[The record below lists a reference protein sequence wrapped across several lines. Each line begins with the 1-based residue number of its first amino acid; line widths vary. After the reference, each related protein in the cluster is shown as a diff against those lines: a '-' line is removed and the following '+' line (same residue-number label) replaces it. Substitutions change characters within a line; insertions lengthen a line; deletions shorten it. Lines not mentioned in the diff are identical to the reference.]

1 MTREESIKIYQ
12 TYSRKLFN
20 ISFRIVGNSAL
31 AEEIMQDTLLTF
43 LANADADAFASGSP
57 QATGRTQ
64 PQRSEDGLGRDQV
77 VDRGDGVQRSEDGLG
92 RGQVADQGAG
102 ARRSED
108 GLGRGQV
115 ADRGAGARR
124 SEDGCSRSEDRC
136 GRSEDGLGRG
146 QGRRESA
153 WLTKTCVRASID
165 ALRKMRR
172 ELEFLDEYAG
182 DGIDDCGEENGG
194 GEFVDVDGGSL
205 TVERVKT
212 AMGTLPK
219 QYRLI
224 LTLVLIEGL
233 DYEEIS
239 EMTGEREGALRTRFS
254 RARKMLAERLRK
266 G

>member
-31 AEEIMQDTLLTF
+31 AEEIMQDTLLKF
-43 LANADADAFASGSP
+43 LSTADALASGSP

-64 PQRSEDGLGRDQV
+64 PQRSEDGLGR
-77 VDRGDGVQRSEDGLG
+77 
-92 RGQVADQGAG
+92 
-102 ARRSED
+102 
-108 GLGRGQV
+108 GQV
-115 ADRGAGARR
+115 ADRV
-124 SEDGCSRSEDRC
+124 DGLQ
-136 GRSEDGLGRG
+136 RSEDGLGRG

-172 ELEFLDEYAG
+172 EREFLDEYAG
-182 DGIDDCGEENGG
+182 DGIDDCGEENGD

-205 TVERVKT
+205 TVERVKS
-212 AMGTLPK
+212 AMDAIPE

-239 EMTGEREGALRTRFS
+239 DMTGEREGALRTRFS

>member
-31 AEEIMQDTLLTF
+31 AEEIMQDTLLKF
-43 LANADADAFASGSP
+43 LSTADALASGSP

-64 PQRSEDGLGRDQV
+64 PQRSEDGLGRGQV
-77 VDRGDGVQRSEDGLG
+77 ADRGDGV
-92 RGQVADQGAG
+92 
-102 ARRSED
+102 RRSED
-108 GLGRGQV
+108 GLGLG
-115 ADRGAGARR
+115 
-124 SEDGCSRSEDRC
+124 EN
-136 GRSEDGLGRG
+136 GLGLG

-172 ELEFLDEYAG
+172 EREFLDEYAG
-182 DGIDDCGEENGG
+182 VSIEDCGEENGG
-194 GEFVDVDGGSL
+194 GELVDVDGGSL

-212 AMGTLPK
+212 AMGTLPE

>member
-31 AEEIMQDTLLTF
+31 AEEIMQDTLLKF

-57 QATGRTQ
+57 LATGRTQ
-64 PQRSEDGLGRDQV
+64 PQRSEDG
-77 VDRGDGVQRSEDGLG
+77 
-92 RGQVADQGAG
+92 
-102 ARRSED
+102 
-108 GLGRGQV
+108 
-115 ADRGAGARR
+115 
-124 SEDGCSRSEDRC
+124 C
-136 GRSEDGLGRG
+136 GRSENRFGRG

-182 DGIDDCGEENGG
+182 VSIEDCGEENGG
-194 GEFVDVDGGSL
+194 GEFVDVDGESL

-212 AMGTLPK
+212 AMDTLPE

-233 DYEEIS
+233 DYKEIS

>member
-12 TYSRKLFN
+12 IYSRKLFN

-31 AEEIMQDTLLTF
+31 AEEIMQDTLLKF
-43 LANADADAFASGSP
+43 LSTADALASGSP

-64 PQRSEDGLGRDQV
+64 PQRSEDGI
-77 VDRGDGVQRSEDGLG
+77 
-92 RGQVADQGAG
+92 
-102 ARRSED
+102 
-108 GLGRGQV
+108 GRGQV
-115 ADRGAGARR
+115 ADRG
-124 SEDGCSRSEDRC
+124 DGVR
-136 GRSEDGLGRG
+136 RSEDGLGRG
-146 QGRRESA
+146 QGRMESA

-172 ELEFLDEYAG
+172 EREFLDEYAG
-182 DGIDDCGEENGG
+182 DGIDDCGEENGD

-205 TVERVKT
+205 TVERVKS
-212 AMGTLPK
+212 AMDAIPE

-224 LTLVLIEGL
+224 LTLVLSEGL
-233 DYEEIS
+233 DYEES
-239 EMTGEREGALRTRFS
+239 SDMTGEREGALRTRFS

>member
-31 AEEIMQDTLLTF
+31 AEEIMQDTLLKF
-43 LANADADAFASGSP
+43 LSTADALASGSP

-64 PQRSEDGLGRDQV
+64 PQRSEDGI
-77 VDRGDGVQRSEDGLG
+77 GL
-92 RGQVADQGAG
+92 
-102 ARRSED
+102 
-108 GLGRGQV
+108 GQV
-115 ADRGAGARR
+115 ADRV
-124 SEDGCSRSEDRC
+124 DGLQ
-136 GRSEDGLGRG
+136 RSEDGLGRG

-172 ELEFLDEYAG
+172 EREFLDEYAG
-182 DGIDDCGEENGG
+182 DGIDDCGEENGD

-205 TVERVKT
+205 TVERVKS
-212 AMGTLPK
+212 AMDAIPE

-239 EMTGEREGALRTRFS
+239 DMTGEREGALRTRFS

>member
-31 AEEIMQDTLLTF
+31 AEEIMQDTLLKF
-43 LANADADAFASGSP
+43 LSTADALASGSP

-64 PQRSEDGLGRDQV
+64 PQRSEDGLGRGQV
-77 VDRGDGVQRSEDGLG
+77 ADRGDGVQRSEDG
-92 RGQVADQGAG
+92 
-102 ARRSED
+102 S
-108 GLGRGQV
+108 GLG
-115 ADRGAGARR
+115 
-124 SEDGCSRSEDRC
+124 EN
-136 GRSEDGLGRG
+136 GLGRG

-172 ELEFLDEYAG
+172 EREFLDEYAG
-182 DGIDDCGEENGG
+182 DGIDDCGEENGD
-194 GEFVDVDGGSL
+194 GEFVDVDGESL

-212 AMGTLPK
+212 AMDTLPE

-239 EMTGEREGALRTRFS
+239 DMTGEREGALRTRFS
-254 RARKMLAERLRK
+254 RARKMLAERLRN

>member
-20 ISFRIVGNSAL
+20 ISFRIVGDSAL
-31 AEEIMQDTLLTF
+31 AEEIMQDTLLKFIST
-43 LANADADAFASGSP
+43 ADAFASGSP
-57 QATGRTQ
+57 LATGRTQ
-64 PQRSEDGLGRDQV
+64 PQRSEDG
-77 VDRGDGVQRSEDGLG
+77 RS
-92 RGQVADQGAG
+92 
-102 ARRSED
+102 
-108 GLGRGQV
+108 
-115 ADRGAGARR
+115 
-124 SEDGCSRSEDRC
+124 
-136 GRSEDGLGRG
+136 RG

-172 ELEFLDEYAG
+172 EREFLDEYAG
-182 DGIDDCGEENGG
+182 EGIEDSGEENEGG
-194 GEFVDVDGGSL
+194 GFVDVDGGSL

-212 AMGTLPK
+212 AMGTLPE

-254 RARKMLAERLRK
+254 RARKMLAERLRN

>member
-1 MTREESIKIYQ
+1 MTREESIKIYK

-31 AEEIMQDTLLTF
+31 AEEIMQDTLLKF
-43 LANADADAFASGSP
+43 LSTADALASGSP
-57 QATGRTQ
+57 LATGRTQ
-64 PQRSEDGLGRDQV
+64 PQ
-77 VDRGDGVQRSEDGLG
+77 
-92 RGQVADQGAG
+92 
-102 ARRSED
+102 
-108 GLGRGQV
+108 
-115 ADRGAGARR
+115 
-124 SEDGCSRSEDRC
+124 
-136 GRSEDGLGRG
+136 RSEDGLGRG

-172 ELEFLDEYAG
+172 EREFLDEYAG

-254 RARKMLAERLRK
+254 RTRKMLAERLRK

>member
-31 AEEIMQDTLLTF
+31 AEEIMQDTLLKF
-43 LANADADAFASGSP
+43 LSTADALASGSP

-64 PQRSEDGLGRDQV
+64 PQRSEDGLGR
-77 VDRGDGVQRSEDGLG
+77 GL
-92 RGQVADQGAG
+92 
-102 ARRSED
+102 
-108 GLGRGQV
+108 
-115 ADRGAGARR
+115 
-124 SEDGCSRSEDRC
+124 
-136 GRSEDGLGRG
+136 
-146 QGRRESA
+146 GRRESA

-172 ELEFLDEYAG
+172 EREFLDEYAG
-182 DGIDDCGEENGG
+182 DGIDDCGEENGD
-194 GEFVDVDGGSL
+194 GEFVDVDGESL

-212 AMGTLPK
+212 AMDTLPE

-233 DYEEIS
+233 DYKEIS

>member
-31 AEEIMQDTLLTF
+31 AEEIMQDTLLKF

-64 PQRSEDGLGRDQV
+64 PQ
-77 VDRGDGVQRSEDGLG
+77 
-92 RGQVADQGAG
+92 
-102 ARRSED
+102 RSED

-172 ELEFLDEYAG
+172 EREFLDEYAG
-182 DGIDDCGEENGG
+182 ERIEDCGEENGG
-194 GEFVDVDGGSL
+194 GEFVDVDGESL
-205 TVERVKT
+205 TVERVKN
-212 AMGTLPK
+212 AMDAIPE

>member
-31 AEEIMQDTLLTF
+31 AEEIMQDTLLKF
-43 LANADADAFASGSP
+43 LSTADALASGSP

-64 PQRSEDGLGRDQV
+64 PQRSEDGLGR
-77 VDRGDGVQRSEDGLG
+77 
-92 RGQVADQGAG
+92 
-102 ARRSED
+102 
-108 GLGRGQV
+108 GQV
-115 ADRGAGARR
+115 ADRVDGLQR
-124 SEDGCSRSEDRC
+124 SEN
-136 GRSEDGLGRG
+136 GLGRG

-182 DGIDDCGEENGG
+182 VSIEDCGEENAD
-194 GEFVDVDGGSL
+194 GEFVDVDGESL

-212 AMGTLPK
+212 AMDTLPK

-254 RARKMLAERLRK
+254 RARMMLAERLRK

>member
-20 ISFRIVGNSAL
+20 ISFRIVGNTAL
-31 AEEIMQDTLLTF
+31 AEEIMQDTLLKF
-43 LANADADAFASGSP
+43 LSTADALASGSP
-57 QATGRTQ
+57 LATGRTQ
-64 PQRSEDGLGRDQV
+64 L
-77 VDRGDGVQRSEDGLG
+77 
-92 RGQVADQGAG
+92 
-102 ARRSED
+102 
-108 GLGRGQV
+108 
-115 ADRGAGARR
+115 RR
-124 SEDGCSRSEDRC
+124 SEDGCSRSEDGLGRSQVADRGAGVRRSEDGC

-172 ELEFLDEYAG
+172 EREFLDEYAG
-182 DGIDDCGEENGG
+182 EGIEDCGEENGD

-212 AMGTLPK
+212 AMDTLPK

>member
-31 AEEIMQDTLLTF
+31 AEEIMQDTLLKF
-43 LANADADAFASGSP
+43 LSTADALASGSP

-64 PQRSEDGLGRDQV
+64 PRRSEDGLGRDQV
-77 VDRGDGVQRSEDGLG
+77 ADRGDGVQ
-92 RGQVADQGAG
+92 
-102 ARRSED
+102 RSED

-124 SEDGCSRSEDRC
+124 SENGCGRSGDRC

-182 DGIDDCGEENGG
+182 VSIEDCGEENGG

>member
-1 MTREESIKIYQ
+1 MTREESIKIYK

-31 AEEIMQDTLLTF
+31 AEEIMQDTLLKF
-43 LANADADAFASGSP
+43 LSTADALASGSP

-64 PQRSEDGLGRDQV
+64 PQRSEDGLGRCQV
-77 VDRGDGVQRSEDGLG
+77 ADRGYGVRRSEDGSGLGEDGLG
-92 RGQVADQGAG
+92 RDQVADQGAG
-102 ARRSED
+102 ARRSEN
-108 GLGRGQV
+108 G
-115 ADRGAGARR
+115 
-124 SEDGCSRSEDRC
+124 C
-136 GRSEDGLGRG
+136 GRSEDGSGLGEDGIGLG

-172 ELEFLDEYAG
+172 EREFLDEYAG
-182 DGIDDCGEENGG
+182 VSIEDFGEENGS
-194 GEFVDVDGGSL
+194 GEFVDVDGESL

-212 AMGTLPK
+212 AMDTLPE

-254 RARKMLAERLRK
+254 RARKMLAERLRN

>member
-1 MTREESIKIYQ
+1 
-12 TYSRKLFN
+12 
-20 ISFRIVGNSAL
+20 
-31 AEEIMQDTLLTF
+31 MQDTLLKF
-43 LANADADAFASGSP
+43 LANADVFASGSP
-57 QATGRTQ
+57 LAPRRTQ
-64 PQRSEDGLGRDQV
+64 PQ
-77 VDRGDGVQRSEDGLG
+77 
-92 RGQVADQGAG
+92 
-102 ARRSED
+102 RSED

-115 ADRGAGARR
+115 ADRGAGAQR
-124 SEDGCSRSEDRC
+124 SEDGS
-136 GRSEDGLGRG
+136 GLGEDGLGRG

-172 ELEFLDEYAG
+172 EREFLDEYAG
-182 DGIDDCGEENGG
+182 EGIEDSGEENGG
-194 GEFVDVDGGSL
+194 GGFVDVDGGSL

-212 AMGTLPK
+212 AMDTLPE

-254 RARKMLAERLRK
+254 RARKMLAERLRN

>member
-31 AEEIMQDTLLTF
+31 AEEIMQDTLLKF
-43 LANADADAFASGSP
+43 LSTADALASGSP

-64 PQRSEDGLGRDQV
+64 PQRSEDGLGR
-77 VDRGDGVQRSEDGLG
+77 
-92 RGQVADQGAG
+92 GQVADRVDGLQ
-102 ARRSED
+102 RSED

-115 ADRGAGARR
+115 ADRG
-124 SEDGCSRSEDRC
+124 DGVR
-136 GRSEDGLGRG
+136 RSEDGLGLGENGLGLG

-172 ELEFLDEYAG
+172 EREFLDEYAG
-182 DGIDDCGEENGG
+182 VSIEDCGEENGG
-194 GEFVDVDGGSL
+194 GELVDVDGGSL

-212 AMGTLPK
+212 AMGTLPE

>member
-31 AEEIMQDTLLTF
+31 AEEIMQDTLLKF
-43 LANADADAFASGSP
+43 LSTADALASGSP

-64 PQRSEDGLGRDQV
+64 PRRSEDGCG
-77 VDRGDGVQRSEDGLG
+77 RSEDGSGLG
-92 RGQVADQGAG
+92 
-102 ARRSED
+102 EN

-115 ADRGAGARR
+115 ADRDDGVRR
-124 SEDGCSRSEDRC
+124 SENGC

-172 ELEFLDEYAG
+172 EREFLDEYAG
-182 DGIDDCGEENGG
+182 EGIEDCGEENGG
-194 GEFVDVDGGSL
+194 VGFVDVDGGSL
-205 TVERVKT
+205 TVKRVKT
-212 AMGTLPK
+212 AMDTLPE

-239 EMTGEREGALRTRFS
+239 DMTGEREGALRTRFS
-254 RARKMLAERLRK
+254 RARKMLAERLRN